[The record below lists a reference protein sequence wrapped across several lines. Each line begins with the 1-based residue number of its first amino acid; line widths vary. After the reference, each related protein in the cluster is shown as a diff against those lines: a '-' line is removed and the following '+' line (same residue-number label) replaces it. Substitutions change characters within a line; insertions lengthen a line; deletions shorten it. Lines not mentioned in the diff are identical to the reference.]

1 MKIKNSKFKNYLFV
15 MVGSYFAMLIVL
27 NIVRAI
33 ERKSNAPTEDEI
45 KNELRTG
52 MVKGAKSM
60 NSKTPFM
67 VDDDTRLDLVTVSG
81 ELTSNYFY
89 TFPNYNSLEI
99 DRDSATRHLKKII
112 LSTICNDEGMKE
124 SLSYGGILNYTY
136 SGNDN
141 IEIVHIKIKQSDCN
155 LE

>member
-1 MKIKNSKFKNYLFV
+1 MKNGNFKNYLFV
-15 MVGSYFAMLIVL
+15 MVGSAFAMLIAL

-33 ERKSNAPTEDEI
+33 EKKINTPTENEI
-45 KNELRTG
+45 KNELRAG

-60 NSKTPFM
+60 NSKAPFM

-89 TFPNYNSLEI
+89 TFPNYSSLEI
-99 DRDSATRHLKKII
+99 DTNSATPHLKKMI
-112 LSTICNDEGMKE
+112 LSTICDDEGIKE

-141 IEIVHIKIKQSDCN
+141 IEIVHIKIKKSDCDQ
-155 LE
+155 E